1 VPQRRALAGPAPR
14 QEQRAP
20 RGLAEPGREHR
31 RLAAQLGELL
41 ERGGRGREQPGVAA
55 VEAGAVG
62 QAHDEA
68 VVGPQQLDV
77 EAERGPRGVLREHR
91 PRRHDPRAERRQH
104 AHPQIAEIVAR
115 HLDHD
120 GAVGGHR
127 GHPRLLGELADQ
139 HLGRGRRQRQFAD
152 QPIVSGRRRRRRQLA
167 RERAHALAQL
177 VAAHRRLAAPERHLA
192 RARRGRRHQH
202 AVVGD
207 VVDAPGRGAEH
218 EATSPT
224 ATRRPSPRRAHRPDA
239 PAGPASPTEEDAVE
253 AAVGD
258 RAAAGDRDAVG
269 AVARA
274 QLAGRAVPV
283 EPRPQLGELVEG

>member
-1 VPQRRALAGPAPR
+1 
-14 QEQRAP
+14 
-20 RGLAEPGREHR
+20 
-31 RLAAQLGELL
+31 
-41 ERGGRGREQPGVAA
+41 VAA
-55 VEAGAVG
+55 AGNSQASPPSRPVPLG

-104 AHPQIAEIVAR
+104 AHPQIAQIVAR

-167 RERAHALAQL
+167 RQRAH
-177 VAAHRRLAAPERHLA
+177 PLA
-192 RARRGRRHQH
+192 RARRTASRSRR
-202 AVVGD
+202 ARTACARARP
-207 VVDAPGRGAEH
+207 APAPPARGRG
-218 EATSPT
+218 
-224 ATRRPSPRRAHRPDA
+224 
-239 PAGPASPTEEDAVE
+239 
-253 AAVGD
+253 
-258 RAAAGDRDAVG
+258 
-269 AVARA
+269 
-274 QLAGRAVPV
+274 
-283 EPRPQLGELVEG
+283 